1 MQLARS
7 LHAIGDATLG
17 QVVGG
22 HFDLHLVAGQD
33 ADVVLAHPP
42 GDMGN
47 DLVAVLE
54 SHAEH
59 GVRKGFRHRALE
71 FDHIVFCHEVS
82 GLNVQKNGRPR
93 AREAAHSATNGA
105 GWGCSRRSQPRRAGA
120 SSDAAIVPKRP
131 VHAPVG
137 SGSAASSARA
147 ARKRSRGQ
155 SSAPSDSRWS
165 FSTCASSSGKSHSP
179 RRRDRAAKAT
189 FEPPDSELYMLSPKN
204 IFPTDTP
211 YSPPTSRSPAKTS
224 MECACPRPWSSR

>member
-1 MQLARS
+1 MADTKKAAEAALLQTSSRL

-42 GDMGN
+42 GDVGN

-105 GWGCSRRSQPRRAGA
+105 RWGCGLQSQPLRAGA
-120 SSDAAIVPKRP
+120 SSDARTTPKRP
-131 VHAPVG
+131 VHDPEG
-137 SGSAASSARA
+137 SVSMASSATV
-147 ARKRSRGQ
+147 ARRRSLGQ
-155 SSAPSDSRWS
+155 SSAPSDNRWS
-165 FSTCASSSGKSHSP
+165 FSTCASSSGKPHSV
-179 RRRDRAAKAT
+179 RRQPSAARAI
-189 FEPPDSELYMLSPKN
+189 FEPPDSELNMLSPKN
-204 IFPTDTP
+204 T
-211 YSPPTSRSPAKTS
+211 
-224 MECACPRPWSSR
+224 